1 MNLFSDE
8 YKTIKEPVTG
18 IFREKGSKFIAYA
31 FEAENETQFKS
42 HLEEIKKEHFKAR
55 HHCYAYL
62 FGTEGT
68 NFRYNDDGEPS
79 GTAGNPI
86 YNQIRSHE
94 LSNIG
99 IIVVRYFGGTKLGV
113 PGLINAYKSATK
125 DALENAVIVTR
136 FIEKTIEIQYPYE
149 RTGEIMKLVNAGN
162 YRIVENLYDPLP
174 KLILN
179 VRESKT
185 EELKRQILAS
195 LLKRDVAEI
204 NGDEI
209 VEGIKFSIND

>member
-55 HHCYAYL
+55 HHCYAYI

-79 GTAGNPI
+79 GTAGIPI

-113 PGLINAYKSATK
+113 PGLINAYKAATK

-136 FIEKTIEIQYPYE
+136 YIEKTIEIQYPYE

-209 VEGIKFSIND
+209 VEGVKFNIYD

>member
-18 IFREKGSKFIAYA
+18 VFREKGSKFIAYA
-31 FEAENETQFKS
+31 FETVTENEFKS

-55 HHCYAYL
+55 HHCYAYIL
-62 FGTEGT
+62 GTEGV
-68 NFRYNDDGEPS
+68 NYRYNDDGEPS
-79 GTAGNPI
+79 GTAGLPI

-113 PGLINAYKSATK
+113 PGLINAYKSAAK
-125 DALENAVIVTR
+125 VALDSADIVVR
-136 FIEKTIEIQYPYE
+136 YSEKTIEIHYPYE
-149 RTGEIMKLVNAGN
+149 RTGDIMKVVNAGN
-162 YRIVENLYDPLP
+162 YQIVANLYNPSP
-174 KLILN
+174 SLITR

-185 EELKRQILAS
+185 DELKKQILAA
-195 LLKRDVAEI
+195 LLKRELYEI

-209 VEGIKFSIND
+209 VEGVKFNIDD

>member
-55 HHCYAYL
+55 HHCYAYI

-79 GTAGNPI
+79 GTAGIPI

-113 PGLINAYKSATK
+113 PGLINAYKAATK

-162 YRIVENLYDPLP
+162 HRIVENLYDPLP

-209 VEGIKFSIND
+209 VEGVKFNIYD

>member
-8 YKTIKEPVTG
+8 YKTIKGPATG

-31 FEAENETQFKS
+31 FETETENQFKS
-42 HLEEIKKEHFKAR
+42 HLEIIKKEHFKAR
-55 HHCYAYL
+55 HHCFAYI
-62 FGTEGT
+62 FGTEGN

-79 GTAGNPI
+79 GTAGFPI

-113 PGLINAYKSATK
+113 SGLINAYKTAAK
-125 DALENAVIVTR
+125 DALDNSEIIVR
-136 FIEKTIEIQYPYE
+136 YIEKTIKIQYPYE
-149 RTGEIMKLVNAGN
+149 HTGDIMKVVNTGN
-162 YRIVENLYDPLP
+162 YRIVDNLYNPLP
-174 KLILN
+174 LLILR

-185 EELKRQILAS
+185 IELKKQILAA
-195 LLKRDVAEI
+195 LLKRDILEVS
-204 NGDEI
+204 GDEI
-209 VEGIKFSIND
+209 AEGVKLNIYD

>member
-55 HHCYAYL
+55 HHCYAYI
-62 FGTEGT
+62 FGTEGS

-79 GTAGNPI
+79 GTAGIPI

-113 PGLINAYKSATK
+113 PGLINAYKTATK
-125 DALENAVIVTR
+125 DALDNAVIINR
-136 FIEKTIEIQYPYE
+136 YIEKTVEIQYTYE
-149 RTGEIMKLVNAGN
+149 HTGDIMKVANAGN
-162 YRIVENLYDPLP
+162 YRIIGKLYDPFP
-174 KLILN
+174 KLLIK

-185 EELKRQILAS
+185 ETLKKQILAA
-195 LLKRDVAEI
+195 LLKREFAEI
-204 NGDEI
+204 KGDEI
-209 VEGIKFSIND
+209 VEGIKFIVND